1 MLILLAHAL
10 LNTVAGLGLPNPL
23 VFEPST
29 GALKLASASGALP
42 ILYDSGDPEAV
53 HIAVATFA
61 EDVLRVVGVKPE
73 LNAGVLPPGTTA
85 AIIVGTVGSTLL
97 KCVRDHAGD
106 SFEIPHEQLPLA
118 APGLSTDDW
127 EAFDARVISRPIDGI
142 DEALVITGSD
152 RRGTIYALY
161 TLSEHMGVSPW
172 YWWADVPPTQHETV
186 AFRRDAV
193 HAHGP
198 PTVKYRGYFLND
210 EQPVLWNWAREH
222 FHMGQKPPFQ
232 VEMYARMFELLL
244 RLKGNY
250 MWPAMWE
257 SMFAVDGL
265 DGLPN
270 PPKPGPNQELA
281 ERYGVVMGTS
291 HHEPMSRN
299 QKEFT
304 TFGSGEWNFTTN
316 VDFLRGFW
324 RYGAERARECET
336 VYTVGMRGDGD
347 LPLDG
352 ADVHLLE
359 NITAEQ
365 QAILRKVHGED
376 ISGIPQMWAMYK
388 EVMGYFANGLEVPD
402 EVTPLLSDDNWG
414 NLMAV
419 LPEDKEYKSG
429 GGIYYHA
436 DYVGDPRDYKWIN
449 TVPLAKSKP
458 PGDVADAVW
467 EQLNVALAFKTDEIW
482 ILNVGDL
489 KMLEVPLEY
498 FLDMAYDAGRWP
510 RISLEEYLSLRA
522 ERDFGAGKLAGEIA
536 DIMAR
541 YSVYAS
547 RRKAELVDSE
557 TFSLLNYDEGET
569 VLGQWRDLEAHAKA
583 IYDTLPGPYRIPF
596 YELVYVQL
604 QLQANLCRLYISAA
618 KSNLYATQGRSAANY
633 FAHDA
638 LLAFERDHQLTAEWD
653 RLLGGKW
660 KHMLSQPH
668 IGYQYWQMP
677 VRNSLPPLSIV
688 SQSEHSWDHGR
699 AIHTRF
705 TVENS
710 PGAWPGDNKYNC
722 PLGYACPDPTLL
734 PMDRFGRPRWVD
746 VGSGGPQ
753 NVNFTATSAAW
764 IKLSTEGGQIKGD
777 GSADVRVWI
786 SVDWS
791 AAPQVDNITV
801 EFSSSDAIMVVTVP
815 LKHVKP
821 PPDGWHGAVEGDG
834 YVAIEAGSPSY
845 LFAQGEFSWA
855 DIPYYGRTVSGLA
868 VFPVSSREFE
878 PGLGPRARYDFWAT
892 SSGEVEIILY
902 LGPAL
907 NFILGR
913 RLALAIQVDDGE
925 IRTIYPVPEAEAGS
939 LPHDWEGVVADEV
952 RKVSIRAQVGK
963 PGAHSVT
970 VYGVT
975 AGIVLERLII
985 DFGGVKARGY
995 SYLGP
1000 PASTIV

>member
-660 KHMLSQPH
+660 KH
-668 IGYQYWQMP
+668 
-677 VRNSLPPLSIV
+677 
-688 SQSEHSWDHGR
+688 
-699 AIHTRF
+699 
-705 TVENS
+705 
-710 PGAWPGDNKYNC
+710 
-722 PLGYACPDPTLL
+722 
-734 PMDRFGRPRWVD
+734 
-746 VGSGGPQ
+746 
-753 NVNFTATSAAW
+753 AAW